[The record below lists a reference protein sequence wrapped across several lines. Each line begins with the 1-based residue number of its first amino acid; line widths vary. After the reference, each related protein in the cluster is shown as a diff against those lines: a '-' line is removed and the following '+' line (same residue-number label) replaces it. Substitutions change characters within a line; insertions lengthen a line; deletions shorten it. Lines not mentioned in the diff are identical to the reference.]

1 MFSLTDFFNQSK
13 DYAMTIQDR
22 NQEMVEGLPERCREE
37 SGSGDYPQQ
46 GVQEWQCPGMWSYT
60 FFSENTVIQDVV
72 GYHVVIY
79 PEKVK

>member
-46 GVQEWQCPGMWSYT
+46 GVQEWQCPGM
-60 FFSENTVIQDVV
+60 
-72 GYHVVIY
+72 
-79 PEKVK
+79 